1 MGIWSLPTLD
11 TTIFQFAN
19 DTAIITSMNAKN
31 IKIIMSVLRI
41 FIETYGLQM
50 NLSKIGFLQVSIPV
64 ALLPP
69 IQTILRCHQLSLPIQ
84 YLRLPLTIHKPPRD
98 AYLTLI
104 AEVQRRYEGWSNG
117 HLSIVGRSVLTD
129 VVLNALLLT
138 HASIPPARLG
148 PQSHSKIHK
157 KKYLWQGA
165 ASSFLGAHCLLS
177 WQVVMLSKRN
187 GGLSITNL
195 QL

>member
-1 MGIWSLPTLD
+1 VSLPTLD

-19 DTAIITSMNAKN
+19 DTTIITSMHAKN

-41 FIETYGLQM
+41 FIETCGLQM
-50 NLSKIGFLQVSIPV
+50 NLSKIGFLPVSIPV
-64 ALLPP
+64 ALLPL

-104 AEVQRRYEGWSNG
+104 AEVQRRYESWSNG

-129 VVLNALLLT
+129 VVLNVLPLT
-138 HASIPPARLG
+138 HASIPPTRLG
-148 PQSHSKIHK
+148 HQSHSKIHK
-157 KKYLWQGA
+157 KDTYGKERPPR
-165 ASSFLGAHCLLS
+165 S
-177 WQVVMLSKRN
+177 
-187 GGLSITNL
+187 
-195 QL
+195 